1 MIGGIHRLRGMM
13 RAWAIGLAILGAGC
27 GEAHPTPSS
36 LGSLSSS
43 PLPTPIP
50 SASPSPSPSPTSAAT
65 PGPTL
70 PPEIYP
76 SPLPLRP
83 GVIVSG
89 VQGCPN
95 PQGLET
101 IPLSKEEALA
111 VLRAATSGDPET
123 VRQAHDPSHWAQI
136 DWARL
141 ATPATPA
148 LPAEARIPPERVT
161 DPRPAGE
168 SPYGELIA
176 NMCGREVL
184 ARSWWVVV
192 CAGPCAEALQAAPAL
207 NAHFFL
213 IRRQGRWLIWWVYP

>member
-1 MIGGIHRLRGMM
+1 M
-13 RAWAIGLAILGAGC
+13 
-27 GEAHPTPSS
+27 
-36 LGSLSSS
+36 
-43 PLPTPIP
+43 
-50 SASPSPSPSPTSAAT
+50 
-65 PGPTL
+65 

-83 GVIVSG
+83 GVIVPG

-101 IPLSKEEALA
+101 TPLSKEEALA

-123 VRQAHDPSHWAQI
+123 VRQAYDPSHWAQI